1 MGAAQSTGGPEGASS
16 PGMFY
21 TILFLFILMHR
32 IPNSNSKCLSP
43 ITEQLSVVLAER
55 FATKCFTPLELT
67 HFKDNFYSRALDQAG
82 FRYWNEKILS
92 DFLGIPDG
100 IYTDERGGN
109 HDGRLDTGP
118 VIFRMV
124 SYLGAFPFQKTL
136 APSVLTFEAM
146 VKVVVLLTERYGKV
160 LRRGRKDRVKLL
172 FGSLADV
179 GRPPVRDTKD
189 QELSESTNNNNEDE
203 AQGSS
208 SHAQGFSID
217 APANDDY
224 DEEED
229 DDDLALAALDSL
241 DAIEV
246 FKHDQRIDRAV
257 YEARISV
264 DTFRRLLMLLLVIAP
279 LRPLESVTKY
289 TYNLSPEEQASIKKE
304 ADSIISSFSEEEL
317 RDGIGYKSFSKT
329 VSLSLP
335 HLFDPLTPLFEHLLF
350 SKNLDL
356 SRKRTGSE
364 INVESSPTL
373 SNDDTST
380 AGHPAAIMLP
390 GSFESAILTPSMVS
404 HLSFF
409 LPASLGQNIY
419 RSDIH
424 LHPVF
429 STVAHGESLTSFQ
442 HNVFTWQAPSLL
454 IVQGARTGGSG
465 SSNDDDLITLGAYI
479 PRPWKPTSSS
489 YATSTNTNNRSSLPY
504 LFQLLPKHSV
514 LPGNPSASSKP
525 EQTPNPAVF
534 FSTST
539 GIAIGCEVSASAH
552 HKTTYGPGVP
562 SSSSSR
568 HLRNNSNNKQNAPIP
583 NGAGSLIIDPGLE
596 TAQLHISYLAN
607 SSGTF
612 TPAVPPILPNITHLD
627 IYNLEIWGI
636 IEPDLSLTSTSNS
649 GNPAKDAVSQQRAAW
664 QFDARE
670 AERRKGLNVKL
681 GANASE
687 NDYQNARALLEMA
700 GIISDRGQR
709 SGGSV

>member
-1 MGAAQSTGGPEGASS
+1 MGASQSTGGLEGAPS
-16 PGMFY
+16 
-21 TILFLFILMHR
+21 L
-32 IPNSNSKCLSP
+32 
-43 ITEQLSVVLAER
+43 EQLSFLLAER

-100 IYTDERGGN
+100 IYTDEKGGS
-109 HDGRLDTGP
+109 HDGRLDAGP
-118 VIFRMV
+118 VVFRMV

-179 GRPPVRDTKD
+179 GRPPVRDTKEH
-189 QELSESTNNNNEDE
+189 QLSEPSDNNGEGS
-203 AQGSS
+203 QGPS
-208 SHAQGFSID
+208 SHAPGFSID
-217 APANDDY
+217 EPANDDY
-224 DEEED
+224 DEEVD
-229 DDDLALAALDSL
+229 DDDLALAALESL

-246 FKHDQRIDRAV
+246 FKHDQRIDRTV

-264 DTFRRLLMLLLVIAP
+264 DTFRRLLMLLLVITP
-279 LRPLESVTKY
+279 LRPFETVTKY
-289 TYNLSPEEQASIKKE
+289 TYDLSSEEQASIRHE

-317 RDGIGYKSFSKT
+317 RDGIGYKSFSKM

-364 INVESSPTL
+364 TNPETSPTQL
-373 SNDDTST
+373 SNDETPT
-380 AGHPAAIMLP
+380 PGHPAAILLP
-390 GSFESAILTPSMVS
+390 GSFESAILTP
-404 HLSFF
+404 
-409 LPASLGQNIY
+409 I
-419 RSDIH
+419 
-424 LHPVF
+424 
-429 STVAHGESLTSFQ
+429 
-442 HNVFTWQAPSLL
+442 
-454 IVQGARTGGSG
+454 
-465 SSNDDDLITLGAYI
+465 
-479 PRPWKPTSSS
+479 
-489 YATSTNTNNRSSLPY
+489 
-504 LFQLLPKHSV
+504 
-514 LPGNPSASSKP
+514 
-525 EQTPNPAVF
+525 F

-539 GIAIGCEVSASAH
+539 GIAIGCEVAASAH
-552 HKTTYGPGVP
+552 HKTSYGPGVP
-562 SSSSSR
+562 SSSR
-568 HLRNNSNNKQNAPIP
+568 HHRNNSNNKQHAPIP
-583 NGAGSLIIDPGLE
+583 NGAGSLIIDAGLE
-596 TAQLHISYLAN
+596 TAQLHVSYLAG

-612 TPAVPPILPNITHLD
+612 TPAVPPILPTITHID

-636 IEPDLSLTSTSNS
+636 IEPVSSATTG
-649 GNPAKDAVSQQRAAW
+649 GNTNTISQQRAAW

-681 GANASE
+681 GANASDS
-687 NDYQNARALLEMA
+687 DYQNARALLEMA
-700 GIISDRGQR
+700 GIIGDQGQR